1 MLIPDYSTNLIK
13 SKYMSK
19 VKLNISAYCWAD
31 NCCDTTDCN
40 YGIIELLEILSL
52 TTCDGKSTKVLLP
65 LLTALLRKRFQ
76 LNNNFNIIINE

>member
-1 MLIPDYSTNLIK
+1 
-13 SKYMSK
+13 MSK
-19 VKLNISAYCWAD
+19 EKLNISAYCWAE
-31 NCCDTTDCN
+31 NCSDTTDCN
-40 YGIIELLEILSL
+40 VGIIELLEVLSL